1 MRVSCICDH
10 LPSLTF
16 SFAILSLNL
25 AFSEVNCSA
34 SAPVFPCMLEI
45 VSAVLNLGE
54 NYIYFLISDK
64 SILTEPSPC
73 VGAIYDFLLDVL
85 KIHLEF

>member
-1 MRVSCICDH
+1 
-10 LPSLTF
+10 
-16 SFAILSLNL
+16 
-25 AFSEVNCSA
+25 
-34 SAPVFPCMLEI
+34 MLEI

-54 NYIYFLISDK
+54 NYIYFLISEK